1 MYRPSADDLDD
12 TNVPYG
18 TTTACSAEPMPRA
31 DHKAKKHSRPHGGS
45 QCVAQRYR
53 HRASIR
59 ELNAWAEVRSQEAA
73 E

>member
-1 MYRPSADDLDD
+1 MYRPKPEDFDDFH
-12 TNVPYG
+12 VS
-18 TTTACSAEPMPRA
+18 ACSAEPMPRA

-59 ELNAWAEVRSQEAA
+59 ELNAWAEVRAQEAGR
-73 E
+73 